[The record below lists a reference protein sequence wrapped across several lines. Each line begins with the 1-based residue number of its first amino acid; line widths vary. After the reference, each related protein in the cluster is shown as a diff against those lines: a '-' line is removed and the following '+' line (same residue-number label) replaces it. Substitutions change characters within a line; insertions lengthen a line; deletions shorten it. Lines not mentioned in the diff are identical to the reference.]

1 MQMTDI
7 HPWPP
12 LAGLTRLSS
21 GCAPGLRWVH
31 CNSVTDLSISN
42 CRLRPAYGSYHNCQ
56 QWSERDGETS
66 GKWKWRSL
74 ISSES
79 PHKVIPSANLRR
91 KRNCEEGSI
100 RTEVTRQSSSGHL
113 SVTLSAVL
121 TLTSDIWSKT
131 NFLRLLPANNYCQVW
146 DYEKLTVR
154 HFPSVN
160 KTPWPIKW
168 VSEPETGSA
177 VRSWLSWWLNVVIRD
192 CCDQPRKWLPPNEH
206 LNGKLVE

>member
-1 MQMTDI
+1 MKVEESHLIRESTQSDSKCK
-7 HPWPP
+7 PQEEEKLW
-12 LAGLTRLSS
+12 G
-21 GCAPGLRWVH
+21 RWHQDRGYKTV
-31 CNSVTDLSISN
+31 IF
-42 CRLRPAYGSYHNCQ
+42 RPFV
-56 QWSERDGETS
+56 R
-66 GKWKWRSL
+66 
-74 ISSES
+74 
-79 PHKVIPSANLRR
+79 
-91 KRNCEEGSI
+91 
-100 RTEVTRQSSSGHL
+100 
-113 SVTLSAVL
+113 LSAVL
-121 TLTSDIWSKT
+121 TFTSDIWSKT

-177 VRSWLSWWLNVVIRD
+177 VLSWLSWWLNVVIRD

>member
-1 MQMTDI
+1 MAHIITVNSGQREMER
-7 HPWPP
+7 PV
-12 LAGLTRLSS
+12 GNESGGVSS
-21 GCAPGLRWVH
+21 HQRVH
-31 CNSVTDLSISN
+31 TKWFQV
-42 CRLRPAYGSYHNCQ
+42 Q
-56 QWSERDGETS
+56 TS
-66 GKWKWRSL
+66 GGR
-74 ISSES
+74 ETVR
-79 PHKVIPSANLRR
+79 KVASGQRLEDSHLQAICPS
-91 KRNCEEGSI
+91 
-100 RTEVTRQSSSGHL
+100 
-113 SVTLSAVL
+113 
-121 TLTSDIWSKT
+121 LTSDIWSKT